1 MGVKKKEAAKKRSVA
16 ETAEGIPSATTI
28 SNSDEVAEPKKE
40 KQTKAWSGKSSSK
53 KRPALLFDEKSNGNI
68 IDDVSD
74 KEGGGKPHDR
84 AVARALKKQRKEDL
98 LSKIPKVDPATSIP
112 YNKIQIRRMLRRVK
126 HGLDPIPTEE
136 EERIIWERAKRDKI
150 EVDRL
155 LFAEEDEERNVDI
168 DDVHEDKQDDAGDK
182 ANDNQGPEEEGGG
195 YEISSTDK
203 AAHDT
208 SKKTKR
214 SKPVPPDYI
223 CQACQNNLP
232 NFTTPHWIYDCPNK
246 VTQRGCNAV
255 AKKLRGLHDPPSRK
269 VFVSGL
275 PFECTERQVKRYFE
289 KNIAGDRDDNDVTE
303 SLELVHC
310 KLLKFEDSNRCK
322 GQAFLTFES
331 DLGAKM
337 ALKLNGSVW
346 EDVDEVEIV
355 KKKKRNK
362 TASAKDESGG
372 GNDSKKKE
380 LKLKVTKV
388 LNRHVTKNKFSK

>member
-1 MGVKKKEAAKKRSVA
+1 
-16 ETAEGIPSATTI
+16 
-28 SNSDEVAEPKKE
+28 
-40 KQTKAWSGKSSSK
+40 
-53 KRPALLFDEKSNGNI
+53 
-68 IDDVSD
+68 
-74 KEGGGKPHDR
+74 
-84 AVARALKKQRKEDL
+84 
-98 LSKIPKVDPATSIP
+98 
-112 YNKIQIRRMLRRVK
+112 
-126 HGLDPIPTEE
+126 
-136 EERIIWERAKRDKI
+136 
-150 EVDRL
+150 
-155 LFAEEDEERNVDI
+155 
-168 DDVHEDKQDDAGDK
+168 
-182 ANDNQGPEEEGGG
+182 
-195 YEISSTDK
+195 
-203 AAHDT
+203 
-208 SKKTKR
+208 
-214 SKPVPPDYI
+214 
-223 CQACQNNLP
+223 
-232 NFTTPHWIYDCPNK
+232 
-246 VTQRGCNAV
+246 
-255 AKKLRGLHDPPSRK
+255 
-269 VFVSGL
+269 
-275 PFECTERQVKRYFE
+275 VKRYFE